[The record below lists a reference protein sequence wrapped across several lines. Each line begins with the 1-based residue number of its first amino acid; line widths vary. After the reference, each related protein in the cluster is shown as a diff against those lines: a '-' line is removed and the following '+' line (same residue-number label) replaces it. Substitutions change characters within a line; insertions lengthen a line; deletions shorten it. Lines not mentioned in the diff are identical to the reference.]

1 MYNHLLPI
9 VGTILYLNY
18 PKHIRINSNALFY
31 FSVIH
36 NFGLAIFSGYT
47 FITLSKY
54 LYEDRNPIGHMILL
68 NDKIVTKY
76 DSLIFWFY
84 ISKYYE
90 YLDTVLL
97 YMQNKNPI
105 FLQKFHHVG
114 AVICWHL
121 TYYNKIDA
129 IIVGT
134 ILNSGVHTI
143 MYSYYLLTLFK
154 IRLTSLKPL
163 ITTGQIIQLILG
175 NLYGSIIYYPPVETW
190 SNYYNILFFDFYILI
205 LILLFANFYY
215 NSYIIKKRPSNYNN
229 KDYN

>member
-1 MYNHLLPI
+1 MYIHLLPI
-9 VGTILYLNY
+9 IGTVFYLNW
-18 PKHIRINSNALFY
+18 PKHLRIHPIALYY

-47 FITLSKY
+47 CFALSKY
-54 LYEDRNPIGHMILL
+54 LYEDGNPIGHMILL

-90 YLDTVLL
+90 YLDTILL

-121 TYYNKIDA
+121 TYYNKVDA
-129 IIVGT
+129 IVVGT
-134 ILNSGVHTI
+134 IFNSGIHTV
-143 MYSYYLLTLFK
+143 MYSYYLLTLLK

-163 ITTGQIIQLILG
+163 ITSGQIIQLIAG
-175 NLYGSIIYYPPVETW
+175 NVYGSIFYYPPIETW
-190 SNYYNILFFDFYILI
+190 SNYII
-205 LILLFANFYY
+205 ILLFDLYIIVLIFLFSKFYY
-215 NSYIIKKRPSNYNN
+215 NSYVCDKSR
-229 KDYN
+229 